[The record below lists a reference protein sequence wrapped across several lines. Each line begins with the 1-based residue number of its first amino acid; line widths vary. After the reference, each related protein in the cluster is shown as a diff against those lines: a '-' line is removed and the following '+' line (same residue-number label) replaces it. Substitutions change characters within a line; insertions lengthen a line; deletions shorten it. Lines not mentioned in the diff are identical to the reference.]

1 MEVDARYLEIDGR
14 RAFVE
19 TRGDGPVVVCLH
31 TAGQSGRQWFEVVRD
46 LPQLGWRVVVPD
58 LPGHGRS
65 DLPARGPVDT
75 IEAYAAW
82 VAQLVTA
89 LDDRP
94 GAEPVLV
101 AGCSIG
107 AKIALELAT
116 SHPELLAGVVAM
128 AADGR
133 NTLLSP
139 NALRRSL
146 EDSTSPSRADRTYLG
161 TLAVCGTS
169 VPEDRARAIADRHRC
184 EDPTVSI
191 LDLVAWA
198 NHDLTGRAE
207 HITVPVQLAYGSD
220 DFWVRG
226 ADVEALAAT
235 IPDCRCERL
244 DGVGHYP
251 MEELEHFARL
261 LDGWLRRVSGSAFP
275 T

>member
-1 MEVDARYLEIDGR
+1 MEVDAHYVEIDGR

-19 TRGDGPVVVCLH
+19 ARGDGPVVFCLH
-31 TAGQSGRQWFEVVRD
+31 TAGQSGRQWFDVLHD
-46 LPQLGWRVVVPD
+46 LPALGWRAVVPD

-65 DLPARGPVDT
+65 DRPASGPVDS
-75 IEAYAAW
+75 IETYTEW
-82 VAQLVTA
+82 VAQLITE
-89 LDDRP
+89 LGDD
-94 GAEPVLV
+94 EPALV

-107 AKIALELAT
+107 GRIALELAA
-116 SHPELLAGVVAM
+116 SRPELLVGVVAM

-146 EDSTSPSRADRTYLG
+146 EDSTSPSRTDRTSLG
-161 TLAVCGTS
+161 TLAACGTS
-169 VPEDRARAIADRHRC
+169 VPEDRARAIADRHCC

-198 NHDLTGRAE
+198 THDLTGRAE

-226 ADVEALAAT
+226 ADVEALAAA
-235 IPDCRCERL
+235 IPVSGCERL
-244 DGVGHYP
+244 EGVGHYP
-251 MEELEHFARL
+251 MEELPDFATR
-261 LDGWLRRVSGSAFP
+261 LDGWLRWVDQGRTS
-275 T
+275 

>member
-1 MEVDARYLEIDGR
+1 MEVEAHYVEIDGR

-19 TRGDGPVVVCLH
+19 ARGDGPAVICLH
-31 TAGQSGRQWFEVVRD
+31 TAGQSGRQWFEVLHD
-46 LPQLGWRVVVPD
+46 LPALGWRVVIPD

-65 DLPARGPVDT
+65 DLPASGPVDT
-75 IEAYAAW
+75 IEAYAEW
-82 VAQLVTA
+82 VAQLITELGA
-89 LDDRP
+89 LDHD
-94 GAEPVLV
+94 EPVLV

-107 AKIALELAT
+107 GKIALELAA
-116 SHPELLAGVVAM
+116 SRPELLSGVVAM

-139 NALRRSL
+139 SALRRSL
-146 EDSTSPSRADRTYLG
+146 EDSTSPSRTDRTYLG

-198 NHDLTGRAE
+198 THDLTGRAE
-207 HITVPVQLAYGSD
+207 HITVPVQLVYGSD

-244 DGVGHYP
+244 EGVGHYP
-251 MEELEHFARL
+251 MEELPGFAAL
-261 LDGWLRRVSGSAFP
+261 LDGWLRRVSGAALP

>member
-19 TRGDGPVVVCLH
+19 ARGDGPAVICLH
-31 TAGQSGRQWFEVVRD
+31 TAGQSGRQWFEMLHD
-46 LPQLGWRVVVPD
+46 LPAFGWRAVVPD

-65 DLPARGPVDT
+65 DLPAAGPVDS
-75 IEAYAAW
+75 IEAYAEW
-82 VAQLVTA
+82 VAQLITELGA
-89 LDDRP
+89 LHDD
-94 GAEPVLV
+94 EPVLV
-101 AGCSIG
+101 VGCSIG
-107 AKIALELAT
+107 GRIALELAAT
-116 SHPELLAGVVAM
+116 RPELLVGVVAM

-169 VPEDRARAIADRHRC
+169 VPEARARAIADRHRC

-198 NHDLTGRAE
+198 THDLTGRAA

-235 IPDCRCERL
+235 IPGCRCERL

-251 MEELEHFARL
+251 MEELEDFTRL
-261 LDGWLRRVSGSAFP
+261 LDGWLRRVSGSAPP